1 MLDTL
6 RRLVQEVNDA
16 RNLEQALS
24 IIVSRIK
31 SILQADVCSI
41 YLYDPKEDDYV
52 LRATNGLRDSVIG
65 KVRLKSGQ
73 GLVGLVAKRAEPI
86 NLADASTHPHYRYF
100 PESGEEAFH
109 AFLGVP
115 TIHRRE
121 VVGVLVVQSKHN
133 KAYDENGETLL
144 ITIAA
149 QLAGAIAHADASG
162 ELENIDTA
170 NRVDSKAFRGQPGA
184 PGITMGHA
192 VLMYPFADIHAIPDR
207 KITNVTAE
215 IIALNSAI
223 TQVKKDISSMKQSL
237 SEKLSH
243 EELSLFDVF
252 NLMLDSES
260 FTGIMRNR
268 IEEGNWA
275 PGALRETVI
284 EHERIFSEMDDSY
297 LRERID
303 DIRDLGHR
311 LLKYLQ
317 QDEQIDRTYTKQ
329 TILVGEEITAGML
342 AEIPLEFLAG
352 VISVRGS
359 STSHVAILARAMG
372 IPTVMGTT
380 DLPIGLIDGN
390 QVIVDGYSGRVY
402 VNPNTV
408 IITEY
413 QRLIDEEAELREE
426 LTGINEFPAET
437 VDGTHIPL
445 YVNTGLLA
453 DLSPT
458 RGSGAEGIGLYRTEF
473 PFMMR
478 TRFPGE
484 AEQSKIYRTV
494 LEECTP
500 FPVVLRTLDVGGD
513 KALPYFPIEEDNPFL
528 GWRGIRITL
537 DHPEIFLVQIRAMMR
552 ASTGLD
558 NLSILLPMISDVS
571 ELIDA
576 LALIHQA
583 YAELLEEGLNVVM
596 PKVGVMIEVPSAVYQ
611 AGSLARR
618 VDFLSIGTN
627 DLTQYLLAVDRNN
640 PRVASLYDSLHPA
653 VIRAM
658 LQVVDSARVHG
669 KPVSVCGEMAGDPA
683 AVILLVGMGIHSL
696 SMSVASLSRVK
707 WVVRNITCEHA
718 EEILSEVLTMDNVR
732 QIRQFLNDKLEFAGM
747 GGLIRAGK

>member
-52 LRATNGLRDSVIG
+52 LRATNGLRESVIG

-100 PESGEEAFH
+100 PESGEEDFH

-121 VVGVLVVQSKHN
+121 VVGVLVVQSKYN
-133 KAYDENGETLL
+133 EAYDENGETLL

-162 ELENIDTA
+162 ELENIDAA

-223 TQVKKDISSMKQSL
+223 TQVKKDINNMKQSL

-260 FTGIMRNR
+260 FTGVMRNR

-303 DIRDLGHR
+303 DIRDLSHR

-317 QDEQIDRTYTKQ
+317 QDEQIDRTFTKQ

-342 AEIPLEFLAG
+342 AEIPLELLAG

-426 LTGINEFPAET
+426 LSGINEFPAET
-437 VDGTHIPL
+437 VDGTHVPL

-478 TRFPGE
+478 QRFPGE

-494 LEECTP
+494 LEECAP

-718 EEILSEVLTMDNVR
+718 EEILSEVLTMDNVQ
-732 QIRQFLNDKLEFAGM
+732 QIRQLLNDKLEFAGM